1 MVGIGRHCYKC
12 ISYAAENRPG
22 DLQEFFDSTEG
33 IILLLKSLTAFFTAL
48 IIFQENSILQKL
60 KIGLMN

>member
-1 MVGIGRHCYKC
+1 MVVGIGRQCYKC

-33 IILLLKSLTAFFTAL
+33 IIIIEIIDCLFLLLLLFFR
-48 IIFQENSILQKL
+48 
-60 KIGLMN
+60 KIPYYRS